1 MPSNWMQI
9 SFQMIEQIGMKKF
22 HFLNTYLLVKKKKM
36 FDSLLLK
43 RKKKI
48 KKENI
53 PNLTVF
59 RYTLNN
65 IPQNN
70 C

>member
-1 MPSNWMQI
+1 
-9 SFQMIEQIGMKKF
+9 MIEQIGMKKF
-22 HFLNTYLLVKKKKM
+22 HFLNTYLLVKKKM

>member
-22 HFLNTYLLVKKKKM
+22 HFLNTYLLVKKKM

-43 RKKKI
+43 RKKKN
-48 KKENI
+48 KKRKH
-53 PNLTVF
+53 P
-59 RYTLNN
+59 
-65 IPQNN
+65 
-70 C
+70 

>member
-1 MPSNWMQI
+1 
-9 SFQMIEQIGMKKF
+9 MIEQIGMKKF
-22 HFLNTYLLVKKKKM
+22 HFLNTYLLVKKKKCLTAS
-36 FDSLLLK
+36 FSK
-43 RKKKI
+43 GKKKI